1 MRLSGLHLLLT
12 YKCNSECA
20 HCFLSCGPHHDS
32 FISFSDAK
40 KYVDE
45 AKDVP
50 GINYFFIEGGE
61 PFLDSELAR
70 KIIQHTTDN
79 GYWIGILGN
88 GYWAKT
94 VEKGKEILR
103 PLKEAGLGAI
113 GISTDRY
120 HQEKVPLATA
130 LNAVQ
135 AAKELEIDVDIM
147 VTSDDKSEGDEIK
160 SSLRVR
166 NLDVPVS
173 ISKVR
178 GKGRGSL
185 ICSGK
190 ARPWQELSDC
200 NEALKDPGR
209 VHIGPEGAIH
219 LCQGVLIGQDARKKQ
234 MKEIF
239 EEHLKAPNVIV
250 EQIAQGG
257 PAKLAEFAIKYG
269 FKPKDTYL
277 QDCQL
282 CFEVRKFLRDNYP
295 EILGPKE
302 VYDIDSRSK

>member
-1 MRLSGLHLLLT
+1 MLLT

-20 HCFLSCGPHHDS
+20 HCFLTCGPK
-32 FISFSDAK
+32 FSGFMNYDDAK
-40 KYVDE
+40 KYIYE
-45 AKDVP
+45 AQEIP

-70 KIIQHTTDN
+70 KIISYATEK
-79 GYWIGILGN
+79 GYWIGILSN

-94 VEKGKEILR
+94 VEKGKEILG

-120 HQEKVPLATA
+120 HKEKISEERA
-130 LNAVQ
+130 LNAAQ
-135 AAKELEIDVDIM
+135 AAKELHVDVDIM
-147 VTSDDKSEGDEIK
+147 VTSDDKSEAGDIKAILRERNIEI
-160 SSLRVR
+160 
-166 NLDVPVS
+166 PVS
-173 ISKVR
+173 VSKVR

-190 ARPWQELSDC
+190 ARPWQELTSC

-219 LCQGVLIGQDARKKQ
+219 LCQGVLIGQDGRKKHL
-234 MKEIF
+234 KDIF
-239 EEHLKAPNVIV
+239 EEHLESPNIVV
-250 EQIAQGG
+250 EQIIQDG
-257 PAKLAEFAIKYG
+257 PAKLARFAMKYG
-269 FKPKDTYL
+269 FEPKHTYL

-282 CFEVRKFLRDNYP
+282 CFEVRRFLQDNYP
-295 EILGPKE
+295 ELLGPKE
-302 VYDIDSRSK
+302 VYDID